1 MSCDQI
7 SMYLF
12 SLVGTEREK
21 VRERETE
28 TEGQRE
34 TAFWK
39 SSPV

>member
-21 VRERETE
+21 VRETE
-28 TEGQRE
+28 TGRQRE